1 MKRAFDIFFSITA
14 LLFLWPFILVLSLV
28 IFFGSKGGVFYKQIR
43 IGKNFREFHL
53 LKFRTMRPGSDK
65 QGLITVGGKDNRITK
80 EGYFLRKYKL
90 DELPQFINILKG
102 DMSFVGPRPEVKKYV
117 DLYHE
122 RYKNVLSVRPGLTDY
137 ASLEYIDENEIL
149 GKSDNPEK
157 TYTNEILPHK
167 IDLADKYVSKA
178 SVMEDIKIIMLTLKR
193 IISG

>member
-1 MKRAFDIFFSITA
+1 MKRLFDIFFSITA
-14 LLFLWPFILVLSLV
+14 LLFLWPFILLLSLV
-28 IFFGSKGGVFYKQIR
+28 ILLGSKGGVFYKQIR
-43 IGKNFREFHL
+43 IGKNFKEFYL

-122 RYKNVLSVRPGLTDY
+122 RYKNVLRVRPGLTDY
-137 ASLEYIDENEIL
+137 ASLEYISENEIL

-157 TYTNEILPHK
+157 TYTDEILPHK
-167 IDLADKYVSKA
+167 IDLADKYVSNV
-178 SVMEDIKIIMLTLKR
+178 SVAEDIRIILKTIKK

>member
-1 MKRAFDIFFSITA
+1 MKRLFDIFFSITA
-14 LLFLWPFILVLSLV
+14 LVFLWPFIIILSLV
-28 IFFGSKGGVFYKQIR
+28 ILLGSKGGVFYKQVR
-43 IGKNFREFHL
+43 IGRNFKEFYL

-122 RYKNVLSVRPGLTDY
+122 RYKNVLRVRPGLTDY
-137 ASLEYIDENEIL
+137 ASLEYISENEIL

-157 TYTNEILPHK
+157 TYTDEILPHK

-178 SVMEDIKIIMLTLKR
+178 SVIEDIRIILLTLKK
-193 IISG
+193 IIGG

>member
-1 MKRAFDIFFSITA
+1 
-14 LLFLWPFILVLSLV
+14 
-28 IFFGSKGGVFYKQIR
+28 
-43 IGKNFREFHL
+43 
-53 LKFRTMRPGSDK
+53 MRPGSDK
-65 QGLITVGGKDNRITK
+65 QSLITVGGKDNRITK

-149 GKSDNPEK
+149 GKSNNPEK
-157 TYTNEILPHK
+157 TYTEEILPHK
-167 IDLADKYVSKA
+167 IDLADKYVSKS
-178 SVMEDIKIIMLTLKR
+178 SVSEDIKIIMLTLKK
-193 IISG
+193 IIGG

>member
-14 LLFLWPFILVLSLV
+14 LLFLWPFILVLSFV
-28 IFFGSKGGVFYKQIR
+28 IFFGSKGGIFYKQVR
-43 IGKNFREFHL
+43 IGKNFKEFYL

-65 QGLITVGGKDNRITK
+65 EGLITVGGKDNRITK

-122 RYKNVLSVRPGLTDY
+122 RYKNVLSVCPGLTDY

-149 GKSDNPEK
+149 GKSNNPEK
-157 TYTNEILPHK
+157 TYTDEILPHK

-178 SVMEDIKIIMLTLKR
+178 SVMEDVKIIMLTLKK
-193 IISG
+193 IIAG

>member
-1 MKRAFDIFFSITA
+1 MKRTFDIFFSIAA

-28 IFFGSKGGVFYKQIR
+28 IFFGSKGGVFYRQVR
-43 IGKNFREFHL
+43 VGKNFKEFYL

-157 TYTNEILPHK
+157 TYTDEILPHK

-178 SVMEDIKIIMLTLKR
+178 SVMEDIKIIMLTLKK
-193 IISG
+193 IITG